1 MLTVLGQK
9 QLQEAPVK
17 LGVTAEFPG
26 SNKQRGGSEKRNR
39 STDVAL
45 FRCMRKGEGTASPE
59 HSVQN
64 PGE

>member
-1 MLTVLGQK
+1 M
-9 QLQEAPVK
+9 K

-26 SNKQRGGSEKRNR
+26 SNKQRGGSEERNR

-45 FRCMRKGEGTASPE
+45 FRCMRKGEGTAGPE